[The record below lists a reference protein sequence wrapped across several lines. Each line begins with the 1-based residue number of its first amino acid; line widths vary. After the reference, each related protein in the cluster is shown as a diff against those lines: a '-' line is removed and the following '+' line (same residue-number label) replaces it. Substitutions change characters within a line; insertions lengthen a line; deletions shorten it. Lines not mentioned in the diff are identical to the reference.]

1 MMNGKHLKDGV
12 KLATDLIGKEM
23 DFINAINVYPV
34 ADGDT
39 GTNMYNTMAG
49 IWEQIQDV
57 DTEHAAEMAEHVAE
71 AALESARGNSGV
83 ILSQF
88 FWGFR
93 EGIGDA
99 DNLDV
104 NLVAA
109 AFEEGKNWAYQ
120 AVANPVEGTIL
131 TVMRETAEAA
141 RRLASS
147 YTDVSELL
155 HHIYQASLAAL
166 EKTPEMLRRLGKPK
180 IIDSGAYGFTLFVEG
195 LAHAMGA
202 NFEGYRVRGMRAERE
217 TGNGNT
223 SLFCTNYMLELNNG
237 ATADQIRA
245 VIEKFGDSIV
255 VVGGGGKMKVHIHT
269 DRPEEVKK
277 ALQPFGRI
285 VQERIDRIW

>member
-1 MMNGKHLKDGV
+1 MMNGRHIKEGI
-12 KLATDLIGKEM
+12 KLATDLIGKEVG
-23 DFINAINVYPV
+23 FINAINVYPV

-39 GTNMYNTMAG
+39 GTNMYNTMKG
-49 IWEQIQDV
+49 IWEQIQEV
-57 DTEHAAEMAEHVAE
+57 DSEHAGEVAEHIAD

-99 DNLDV
+99 EKLDA
-104 NLVAA
+104 NLVVA
-109 AFEEGKNWAYQ
+109 AFVEGKDWAYQ

-141 RRLASS
+141 QRLAKEHPS
-147 YTDVSELL
+147 VPELL
-155 HHIYQASLAAL
+155 HRLYRASLAAL
-166 EKTPEMLRRLGKPK
+166 EKTPEMLRKLGKPK
-180 IIDSGAYGFTLFVEG
+180 IIDSGAYGFTLLVEG
-195 LAHAMGA
+195 LVHAMGIDVR
-202 NFEGYRVRGMRAERE
+202 GYRVRGMRAERE
-217 TGNGNT
+217 TSNGE
-223 SLFCTNYMLELNNG
+223 SILFCTNYMIELNNG
-237 ATADQIRA
+237 ATADEIRA

-269 DRPEEVKK
+269 DRPEDVKNVLK
-277 ALQPFGRI
+277 PFGRI